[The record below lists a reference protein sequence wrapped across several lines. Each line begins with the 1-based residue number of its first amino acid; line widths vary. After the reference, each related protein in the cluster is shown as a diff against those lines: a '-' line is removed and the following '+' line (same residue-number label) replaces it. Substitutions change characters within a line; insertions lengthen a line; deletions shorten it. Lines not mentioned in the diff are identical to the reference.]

1 MFCKKC
7 GKQLKDGVLF
17 CTYCG
22 EKVTLPNVSSQIKA
36 EDVIQEQEPVKEQM
50 PVKELESLEEQ
61 MPVQE
66 IEPVEELEFVE
77 ESVHKEP
84 PKNLFQIVII
94 GVLILVII
102 GLVVGYFIR
111 SGHSKESDEDV
122 EAFSSQEMDS
132 ESEETE
138 EMAEESPVEKAEE
151 PAEPEEAEPLAE
163 PAEESTEEGIHT
175 YELIVSDVTWMQAYD
190 DCLARGGHLVRI
202 NSEEEYQAI
211 LQQIREEDKNNI
223 KFWLGG
229 MRTSA
234 DSYEYRWVYEDGT
247 YGDEIL
253 NQDDKY
259 LSYWLSGE
267 PSYQGETPEDQEMY
281 LNMFYRGKE
290 ERWVWN
296 DVPND
301 IIAVVNSY
309 SGTVGYICEYEN

>member
-7 GKQLKDGVLF
+7 GKQLKNGVLF
-17 CTYCG
+17 CIYCG
-22 EKVTLPNVSSQIKA
+22 EKVTLPNASSQIKA

-50 PVKELESLEEQ
+50 PVEELESVEEQ
-61 MPVQE
+61 MPDKVQT
-66 IEPVEELEFVE
+66 PVE
-77 ESVHKEP
+77 ESVHREVP
-84 PKNLFQIVII
+84 QNLLQIVII
-94 GVLILVII
+94 GVLILVIT

-122 EAFSSQEMDS
+122 ETFSSQEMDS
-132 ESEETE
+132 ELEEPE
-138 EMAEESPVEKAEE
+138 EMEEESPVKDAEE
-151 PAEPEEAEPLAE
+151 SAEQEEAEPLAE
-163 PAEESTEEGIHT
+163 PVEESTEEGIYS

-190 DCLARGGHLVRI
+190 DCIARGGHLVRI

-211 LQQIREEDKNNI
+211 LQQISEEDKTNI

-229 MRTSA
+229 MRASA

>member
-22 EKVTLPNVSSQIKA
+22 EKVTLPNLSVQIK
-36 EDVIQEQEPVKEQM
+36 EENPIQEPEPVK
-50 PVKELESLEEQ
+50 EQ

-66 IEPVEELEFVE
+66 IEPVEE
-77 ESVHKEP
+77 SVYKEP
-84 PKNLFQIVII
+84 PKNLLQIVII
-94 GVLILVII
+94 GVLMLVIV
-102 GLVVGYFIR
+102 GLIVGYFIWP
-111 SGHSKESDEDV
+111 GHSKESDEDV
-122 EAFSSQEMDS
+122 ETFSSQEMDS
-132 ESEETE
+132 ESEKPE
-138 EMAEESPVEKAEE
+138 EMVEEPPVEEAEE
-151 PAEPEEAEPLAE
+151 PAEPEEAEQPSE
-163 PAEESTEEGIHT
+163 PVEESTEEGIHT
-175 YELIVSDVTWMQAYD
+175 YELVVSDVTWMQAYD
-190 DCLARGGHLVRI
+190 DCIARGGHLVRI

-211 LQQIREEDKNNI
+211 LQQISGEEKTNI

-229 MRTSA
+229 MRPSA

-253 NQDDKY
+253 NQDGKY

-267 PSYQGETPEDQEMY
+267 PSYQGETPDDPEMY